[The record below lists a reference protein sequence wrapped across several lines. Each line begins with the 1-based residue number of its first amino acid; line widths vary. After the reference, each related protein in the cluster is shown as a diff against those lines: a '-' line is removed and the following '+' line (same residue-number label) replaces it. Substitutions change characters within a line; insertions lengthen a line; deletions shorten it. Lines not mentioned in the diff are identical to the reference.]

1 MEMPFGLIP
10 TTWSPPF
17 PCHRHDTAPTRW
29 FLISD
34 RMEPS
39 SRTIVS
45 LIDVDFLSVLEKPV
59 LDDEAEINGR
69 NNIPDAE
76 DPRSGH

>member
-1 MEMPFGLIP
+1 MV
-10 TTWSPPF
+10 
-17 PCHRHDTAPTRW
+17 
-29 FLISD
+29 SD
-34 RMEPS
+34 IGQNG
-39 SRTIVS
+39 TI
-45 LIDVDFLSVLEKPV
+45 LKDNRIRIDVDFLSVLEKPV